1 MAERDAGAQDPL
13 SRIEVIPGT
22 AGSGRLFDEPPMT
35 PKPIECLGMTF
46 PSDAAARLTS
56 WSACGNCCR
65 SCASGPTF
73 PPARTTP

>member
-46 PSDAAARLTS
+46 PSDAARRA
-56 WSACGNCCR
+56 
-65 SCASGPTF
+65 
-73 PPARTTP
+73 